1 MAVKTEKISTQDL
14 QLGMYVAQLDR
25 PWIETPFPL
34 QGFHIRTRDDLEKLR
49 VWCKYVHVDHR
60 LSKTKAEPAARTA
73 KAAAAGNKPQ
83 RILGTL
89 GKFTPAQY
97 ETTTPLRKEVATAS
111 VYHREVTRAMIHL
124 LNEVRV
130 GNKLNMRVARKA
142 GSIMVHSVLRNPDAL
157 VWLGRIK
164 EADSYTYAHAIRA
177 SILATVFGRHI
188 GLPREVLENL
198 ATGVLLMDV
207 GKIRLPRHM
216 LKTPDRLTREEWQE
230 MRRHVEYGM
239 EVLEGSG
246 GANEQILGV
255 VQYHHE
261 RHDGSGYPFGLSG
274 TSIPLLSRIAG
285 IVDTYDAVTSP
296 RPWAPQPKT
305 STEAVS
311 LLYEQRDKAFQGS
324 LVEQFI
330 QSIGV
335 YPTGTAVRLNNNE
348 TAVVV
353 AQNPERRLRPQVMV
367 VSDAQGRPM
376 ARPRWVDLMELEHE
390 PNVSGKPL
398 AIASSL
404 RQDNAMVDLG
414 SIQINA
420 A

>member
-1 MAVKTEKISTQDL
+1 MAVKTEKVSTQDL

-34 QGFHIRTRDDLEKLR
+34 QGFHIRTQDDLEKLR
-49 VWCKYVHVDHR
+49 NWCKYVHVDRR
-60 LSKTKAEPAARTA
+60 LSKTKPEPAATSKKQEKSSRH
-73 KAAAAGNKPQ
+73 
-83 RILGTL
+83 RIVGTL

-97 ETTTPLRKEVATAS
+97 ETTMPLRKEVATAS

-142 GSIMVHSVLRNPDAL
+142 GSIMVHSILRNPDAL

-164 EADSYTYAHAIRA
+164 ETDSYTYAHAIRA
-177 SILATVFGRHI
+177 SILAAVFGRHI
-188 GLPREVLENL
+188 GLPKEALENL

-216 LKTPDRLTREEWQE
+216 LRTPDRLTAEEWQE
-230 MRRHVEYGM
+230 MRRHVEYSV

-246 GANEQILGV
+246 GANEQIIGV

-296 RPWAPQPKT
+296 RPWAPEPKT
-305 STEAVS
+305 ATEAVS

-330 QSIGV
+330 QAIGV

-353 AQNPERRLRPQVMV
+353 AQNPQRRLRPQVMV
-367 VSDAQGRPM
+367 VNDAEGRPL
-376 ARPRWVDLMELEHE
+376 AQPRWVDLMALEHE

-404 RQDNAMVDLG
+404 KHNNAMVDLG
-414 SIQINA
+414 NVQINA